1 MKTEMPVLSDSWEA
15 SSLLNLILSESF
27 ALIYSGHWY
36 CKSNL
41 QPCARGKT
49 QGCVASAT
57 QQSKGS
63 RAAQKPLLCLRVAH
77 SLVSSNHAFPGRT
90 DFSCVL
96 SEWDQPI
103 HWSQS
108 SFSSTLLVLHSPLH
122 YKFHYL
128 NFIHSIFAFLSKNGL
143 SSYSKINCL
152 FF

>member
-27 ALIYSGHWY
+27 VLIYSGHWY

-41 QPCARGKT
+41 QPARGKI

-57 QQSKGS
+57 QQSQGS
-63 RAAQKPLLCLRVAH
+63 CAAQKPLLCLRITH
-77 SLVSSNHAFPGRT
+77 SLVSSNHAFPGRP

-96 SEWDQPI
+96 SGWDQPI

-108 SFSSTLLVLHSPLH
+108 SFSSTLLCFHSPFH
-122 YKFHYL
+122 YKFHYFH
-128 NFIHSIFAFLSKNGL
+128 FINLIFPFLSKNVL
-143 SSYSKINCL
+143 SSSSKINCL
-152 FF
+152 FS